1 MARTDE
7 LRADLRQ
14 RRAKAE
20 AAFQKFKF
28 EGLVKDVEP
37 MALAV
42 AQVDDIASP
51 ALPSMPG
58 FGRRV

>member
-7 LRADLRQ
+7 MRADLRQ

-28 EGLVKDVEP
+28 EGLVRDVEP
-37 MALAV
+37 MALLSAE
-42 AQVDDIASP
+42 ADEIA
-51 ALPSMPG
+51 APSIPG
-58 FGRRV
+58 VRGIGRRV